1 MIYDATDE
9 YNITYCP
16 DIAFFILKKQD
27 FISFFIL
34 FLFFFLIIIF
44 ISMHNEDIFTFNK

>member
-27 FISFFIL
+27 FISLFIL
-34 FLFFFLIIIF
+34 FLFFFNYYF
-44 ISMHNEDIFTFNK
+44 YKYAQ

>member
-27 FISFFIL
+27 FISL
-34 FLFFFLIIIF
+34 FIF
-44 ISMHNEDIFTFNK
+44 IFF